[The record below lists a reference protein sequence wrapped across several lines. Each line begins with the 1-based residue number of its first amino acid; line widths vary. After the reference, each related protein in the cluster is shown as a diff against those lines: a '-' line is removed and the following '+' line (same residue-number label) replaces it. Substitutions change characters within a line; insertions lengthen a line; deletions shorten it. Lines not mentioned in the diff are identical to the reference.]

1 MAPFTHRQHL
11 GDGFSGHVE
20 LEYDEGLNRLCATKY
35 ITNTGFAL
43 NDLGEA
49 QLMELGKHDNVVQ
62 VYSAEIEGTTPV
74 IRMEYL
80 EQGSVAAKYGR
91 DAVPVLEALQ
101 IMEAACRGVEHIHR
115 IGLLHRDIKPANLL
129 LHPLHTVKVSD
140 FGLACDSLDV
150 GSGAITSYLPHLPPE
165 SLIDGTKAITQVTG
179 DVYAL
184 ALTTYR
190 LINSDRVVRPKLD
203 ARVPLPIAKDWKPYV
218 HKSLRNAV
226 TKALNSDPRKRTQS
240 AREFRHALEKARP
253 VVSWREALPDAHS
266 PSELRVWFGSAVD
279 GTDWRA
285 RVVGSANTSVKFGV
299 ERRLH
304 GKRWR
309 AQNTDNLTAAS
320 LPEVLAFAAAVLQRI
335 AVSGA

>member
-1 MAPFTHRQHL
+1 MAPFTHRRHL
-11 GDGFSGHVE
+11 GDGFSGRVE
-20 LEYDEGLNRLCATKY
+20 LEYDEGLNRLCAAKY
-35 ITNTGFAL
+35 VTNTGFAL

-62 VYSAEIEGTTPV
+62 VYSAEIEGATPV
-74 IRMEYL
+74 LRMEYL

-140 FGLACDSLDV
+140 FGLACHSLDI
-150 GSGAITSYLPHLPPE
+150 GSGAITPYLPHLPPE
-165 SLIDGTKAITQVTG
+165 SFIDGTKAITHVTG

-203 ARVPLPIAKDWKPYV
+203 ARASLPIAKDWKPYV
-218 HKSLRNAV
+218 HKSLRNAIA
-226 TKALNSDPRKRTQS
+226 KALTPNPEKRTQS
-240 AREFRHALEKARP
+240 AGEFRYALEKARP
-253 VVSWREALPDAHS
+253 VVSWQEALPEALS
-266 PSELRVWFGSAVD
+266 PGELRVWFGSALD

-285 RVVGSANTSVKFGV
+285 HLMTSSSTAVKFGV
-299 ERRLH
+299 ERRLPE
-304 GKRWR
+304 KRWR
-309 AQNTDNLTAAS
+309 AQNNGNLTAAS
-320 LPEVLAFAAAVLQRI
+320 LAEALPSAAEVLQRI
-335 AVSGA
+335 AMSGS